1 MTARKDGLFFMR
13 KVYQFDLELRP
24 VAKYASLLEAGNA
37 LGISWKTI
45 SSAIINGNK
54 CHGKWFF
61 SRNANMERVEKVYYD
76 EPLSHKTSVVITKSM
91 YEELITLVGQR
102 NKQQIIRE
110 MLQRWMDEEK
120 QLKQNEKVVVI

>member
-1 MTARKDGLFFMR
+1 MR

-24 VAKYASLLEAGNA
+24 VAKYGSLLEASKA

-61 SRNANMERVEKVYYD
+61 SRKPEMNVDKVYYD
-76 EPLSHKTSVVITKSM
+76 ETLSVKTSIILTKTMS
-91 YEELITLVGQR
+91 EELITLVGQR

-110 MLQRWMDEEK
+110 ALQRWMDEEK
-120 QLKQNEKVVVI
+120 KLRQNEKVVVI

>member
-1 MTARKDGLFFMR
+1 MR
-13 KVYQFDLELRP
+13 KVYQFTLELSP
-24 VAKYASLLEAGNA
+24 VAEYGSLLEAGNA

-102 NKQQIIRE
+102 NKQQIIRGI
-110 MLQRWMDEEK
+110 LQRWMDEEK
-120 QLKQNEKVVVI
+120 QLKQNEKEFVI